1 VLDDSGED
9 DPFGKYEF
17 WRSFKTQV
25 KALRDDMSSGKAIDA
40 ASGTQEG
47 VNTAYEELMPL
58 LDAMKLAHGEAH
70 LQQRDHAVHFPL
82 STEGMSVDPHN
93 PFMRSGSD
101 VNPGSAFSMFRAP
114 VAQNKAADAKAGV
127 WGRDMV

>member
-1 VLDDSGED
+1 VLDDGEED
-9 DPFGKYEF
+9 DPLDKYDF
-17 WRSFKTQV
+17 WRSFKAQV
-25 KALRDDMSSGKAIDA
+25 KVLRDDMSSDKMIDA
-40 ASGTQEG
+40 AAGTQEG

-70 LQQRDHAVHFPL
+70 LQHRENAVHLPL

-93 PFMRSGSD
+93 PFMCSGSD
-101 VNPGSAFSMFRAP
+101 GNPGSAFSMFRSH
-114 VAQNKAADAKAGV
+114 VAQNKVADAKAGV